1 MEIIE
6 QVIRSYPA
14 TEEGVKQANRY
25 ITDAKR
31 LGIYLNHTVGTAY
44 INVETK
50 IIYRIEV

>member
-6 QVIRSYPA
+6 QTTRSYPA
-14 TEEGVKQANRY
+14 TEEGIKQANRY

-31 LGIYLNHTVGTAY
+31 LGIYQKHTVGTAY